1 MSTTEP
7 HTRDVQAST
16 LSDTGSQRAE
26 PLIAQQLADNLAFEL
41 RAADA
46 VIRAMLNVLT
56 TKQKLH
62 LAAQLEM
69 AGLSPD
75 GMTRAHERH
84 DELCRY
90 DAMQQRL
97 RHARQSLA
105 DSSNPPRP
113 A

>member
-1 MSTTEP
+1 MSTTGH
-7 HTRDVQAST
+7 HTLGESVHAVAG
-16 LSDTGSQRAE
+16 TGDEGPE

-90 DAMQQRL
+90 DALQQRL
-97 RHARQSLA
+97 RRARQKLA
-105 DSSNPPRP
+105 EQNNPTSP